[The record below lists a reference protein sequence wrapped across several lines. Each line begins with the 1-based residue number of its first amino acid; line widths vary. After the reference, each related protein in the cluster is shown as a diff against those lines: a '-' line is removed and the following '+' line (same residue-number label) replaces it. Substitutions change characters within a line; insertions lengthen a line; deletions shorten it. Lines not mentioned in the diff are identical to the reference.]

1 MLFDHCRIQKR
12 WSRMKLKIQIDKWD
26 FKDIF
31 YKLILWY
38 IRLCN
43 FFNSAVICCRISGDA
58 NFFFLAV
65 HIYVPVF
72 SQSACK
78 QKRMCG
84 CENNLCSAAVLLQDL
99 FKLNWAKRGNRVQNH
114 HLSVFQKRRKFDS
127 HIAMIQGGQYN
138 KNHFCS
144 VNNLFQISAGK
155 RYFTKS
161 GCIRV
166 SFN

>member
-1 MLFDHCRIQKR
+1 MQTKAYVWAARIIFAVQLFS
-12 WSRMKLKIQIDKWD
+12 SRT
-26 FKDIF
+26 
-31 YKLILWY
+31 
-38 IRLCN
+38 
-43 FFNSAVICCRISGDA
+43 
-58 NFFFLAV
+58 
-65 HIYVPVF
+65 
-72 SQSACK
+72 
-78 QKRMCG
+78 
-84 CENNLCSAAVLLQDL
+84 

-155 RYFTKS
+155 RHFTKS